1 MTLEFPY
8 TRIHSTAVALLLAWF
23 GVTAGCSDKPRSRL
37 EQLWNAGRIVMI
49 TDNNAHN
56 YYQYRRQPAGF
67 EYELAEAFADYLGVD
82 LQVVTPGWDK
92 MFGALKSGGGDFIAA
107 GIAQEPYWREFVDFS
122 DAYLASERHVIVHM
136 DNSGIR
142 TMDDLNGKKVHV
154 RVGTS
159 NHKRLMKLNDE
170 GYDVRIVPHDNV
182 TTEELIRR
190 VAAREIDIT
199 MADSHLAF
207 LNQRY
212 YPTIRKAFSVAGIQ
226 RFGWAVRKGDRELAE
241 IINAF
246 FDRIIREG
254 KFAQIRDRYYANMDR
269 FDYFELKKFHE
280 RVKSRMPSYKSVIIR
295 HARQYDF
302 DWRLVAALIYQESHF
317 DPQAISYTGV
327 RGLMQLTLE
336 TAGDLG
342 IEDRR
347 DPVESIGGGI
357 KYLKWLYQLFDDI
370 PGSDRILFA
379 LASYN
384 IGYGHVRDAQEIA
397 RNQGFEPN
405 RWIALK
411 RTLPLLKQSVYYRQT
426 TYGYARGNEPVRY
439 VDRILIYYDI
449 LRWKAL
455 GLG

>member
-8 TRIHSTAVALLLAWF
+8 ARIHSTAVALLLAWF
-23 GVTAGCSDKPRSRL
+23 AITAGCSDKPRSRL
-37 EQLWNAGRIVMI
+37 EQIWDAGRIVMI
-49 TDNNAHN
+49 TDKNAHN
-56 YYQYRRQPAGF
+56 YYQYRRQPTGF
-67 EYELAEAFADYLGVD
+67 EYELAKAFADYLGVD
-82 LQVVTPGWDK
+82 LQVVTPGWNK
-92 MFGALKSGGGDFIAA
+92 MFASLNSGAGDFIAA
-107 GIAQEPYWREFVDFS
+107 GITKEPYWRKFVDFS
-122 DAYLASERHVIVHM
+122 DAYLESEQNVIVHM
-136 DNSGIR
+136 DNRGIR
-142 TMDDLNGKKVHV
+142 TMDDLSGKEVHV
-154 RVGTS
+154 KAGTT
-159 NHKRLMKLNDE
+159 NHQRLAELNDD
-170 GYDVRIVPHDNV
+170 GYDIRIVAHNNATIEDM
-182 TTEELIRR
+182 IRR
-190 VAAREIDIT
+190 VARGEIDIT
-199 MADSHLAF
+199 IADSQLAF

-212 YPTIRKAFSVAGIQ
+212 YPAIRKAFTTPGTQ
-226 RFGWAVRKGDRELAE
+226 RFGWAVRKGDRQLAD

-246 FDRIIREG
+246 FARTMREG

-280 RVKSRMPSYKSVIIR
+280 RVDSRMPSYRSIIMR
-295 HARQYDF
+295 EARRYDF

-357 KYLKWLYQLFDDI
+357 KYLKWLYHLFDDI
-370 PGSDRILFA
+370 PGFDRMLFA

-397 RNQGFEPN
+397 RNKGLEHN

-411 RTLPLLKQSVYYRQT
+411 RTLPLLSRSAYYRQT
-426 TYGYARGNEPVRY
+426 TYGFARGNEPVRY
-439 VDRILIYYDI
+439 VDRIVTYYDI
-449 LRWKAL
+449 LRRKAL